1 MGAGVAAVL
10 APAKSV
16 VGAGAAV
23 AWSTRKKLSDR
34 EVHEFVGVNGGGS

>member
-1 MGAGVAAVL
+1 MGLAVAVVL

-23 AWSTRKKLSDR
+23 ARSASMIMIDLGALSPA
-34 EVHEFVGVNGGGS
+34 